1 MAEAQDRP
9 ATPWHAQGVPEPR
22 PRTAAHRETPV
33 PERRTHAPTV
43 AATDRD
49 AGWTPL
55 RTNPPPP
62 GGVPAEDATDLQR
75 QEALDPGTRQG
86 GNRALGET
94 MPGSRPVPAARTH
107 R

>member
-22 PRTAAHRETPV
+22 PRTAAHRETP
-33 PERRTHAPTV
+33 
-43 AATDRD
+43 
-49 AGWTPL
+49 
-55 RTNPPPP
+55 
-62 GGVPAEDATDLQR
+62 VPAEDATDLQR